1 MKNWRKYK
9 NNSKMEG
16 ERKKKRS
23 VRGGE
28 VEKSVR
34 RHAQTFLEKFEVP
47 ETLITK

>member
-16 ERKKKRS
+16 ERKKKKCERRRS
-23 VRGGE
+23 
-28 VEKSVR
+28 EKSVR